1 MGCVLRRS
9 GRRVELR
16 GRGVRND
23 TLGVLFFLV
32 ALLAAVAMGRY
43 YVLGVLQRD
52 RVASRWA
59 AVGFLVFGAAAVW
72 SLVGV
77 IT

>member
-9 GRRVELR
+9 GRRVELG

-32 ALLAAVAMGRY
+32 AFLAMVAMGRY
-43 YVLGVLQRD
+43 YVLGVLGGD
-52 RVASRWA
+52 RVASRLA

-77 IT
+77 LT